1 MTGMENKYSLSFQS
15 LVDHK
20 IIDLQYR
27 ILHRYLG
34 TNKLL
39 FKIGRKSSPSCE
51 RCMFQIETIEH
62 IFYEC
67 FAVKNF
73 WLSIVDKYNEYFKV
87 NVKISCKDVILMYKG
102 NDETLAYILNTLLLY
117 GKQYVYKCKMN
128 NCTLHLDQFMKYM
141 KNVMEA
147 LALVK
152 CKDEDKYILFTNFI
166 SYCL

>member
-1 MTGMENKYSLSFQS
+1 MTQRDLKEYYRFHQYCSLTKKDEKSKQKYSEIYKLEIDWDENKYSLSFQS

-39 FKIGRKSSPSCE
+39 FKIGGKSSPSCE

-67 FAVKNF
+67 FEEK
-73 WLSIVDKYNEYFKV
+73 
-87 NVKISCKDVILMYKG
+87 KI
-102 NDETLAYILNTLLLY
+102 LAR
-117 GKQYVYKCKMN
+117 V
-128 NCTLHLDQFMKYM
+128 
-141 KNVMEA
+141 
-147 LALVK
+147 
-152 CKDEDKYILFTNFI
+152 
-166 SYCL
+166 